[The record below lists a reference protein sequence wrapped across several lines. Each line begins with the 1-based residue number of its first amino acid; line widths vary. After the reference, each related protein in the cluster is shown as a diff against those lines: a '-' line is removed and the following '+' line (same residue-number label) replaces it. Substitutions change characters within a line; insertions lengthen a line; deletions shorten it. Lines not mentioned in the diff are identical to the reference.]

1 MTDFL
6 LRHLIKDYNNVTSEA
21 VRQRYGALSGTVGIV
36 VNALLCLVKIL
47 AGLFF
52 QSVALIADGIN
63 NLSDAGS
70 SIITLIG
77 FKLSSRPADEEHP
90 YGHERIEYITGLVV
104 SFIVLLLGLQLI
116 FSSVEKILHPEALQ
130 FHFITIVLLVLAI
143 AAKLWL
149 GLFYRQMGKKIQSP
163 ALLATSTDSFNDVFA
178 TGAVLLSTIIG
189 KFTNLQLDGIAGLIV
204 ALFITYSGIGLI
216 RDTVNPLLGMMPDPE
231 LVSSIRE
238 KIMSYEGVLGL
249 HDLVVHNYG
258 PSKCFA
264 SVHVEVPASQDILVS
279 HDIIDNIE
287 KDFGAQMHINLV
299 IHLDPIVTDNE
310 EINDL
315 SHMVDAVLEGIDPV
329 LSKHDFRVV
338 FGKTHTNLIFDVTVP
353 PKFRLSDKELSESI
367 QAGVHARDK
376 ALYCVITLD
385 RSYISTTK
393 YEK

>member
-1 MTDFL
+1 M
-6 LRHLIKDYNNVTSEA
+6 
-21 VRQRYGALSGTVGIV
+21 
-36 VNALLCLVKIL
+36 
-47 AGLFF
+47 
-52 QSVALIADGIN
+52 
-63 NLSDAGS
+63 
-70 SIITLIG
+70 
-77 FKLSSRPADEEHP
+77 
-90 YGHERIEYITGLVV
+90 
-104 SFIVLLLGLQLI
+104 
-116 FSSVEKILHPEALQ
+116 EKILHPEALQ

-353 PKFRLSDKELSESI
+353 PKFRLSDKELSERI
-367 QAGVHARDK
+367 QAGVHARDR